1 MERLAEMQN
10 LGSAFAAAGGHVL
23 AHFPI
28 HRGLER
34 VLDRER
40 AAFDQE
46 HALERRHPD
55 HAPVGVEKTG
65 VAFRINVGICDL
77 DLGRAQEIGLY
88 LRLVEMRMIE
98 PDRVGAEK
106 AVEIDQLPIVR
117 RVVKIRTFALVE
129 IDHDPKTVEQDMLG
143 DLPEHG
149 RFRFGIG
156 FLART
161 DATARRSAGRL
172 GEHGWHTH
180 PLRVVGGE
188 ILVNRTAG

>member
-1 MERLAEMQN
+1 MFLRTFQSIAALSVFSTA
-10 LGSAFAAAGGHVL
+10 SAPPSMKSMRSSGGIPTTRQKVST
-23 AHFPI
+23 
-28 HRGLER
+28 
-34 VLDRER
+34 
-40 AAFDQE
+40 
-46 HALERRHPD
+46 
-55 HAPVGVEKTG
+55 KTR
-65 VAFRINVGICDL
+65 VAFRVNVGVRDL
-77 DLGRAQEIGLY
+77 DLGRAQEIGFH
-88 LRLVEMRMIE
+88 LRLVEMRMIK
-98 PDRVGAEK
+98 PDRVRAEK
-106 AVEIDQLPIVR
+106 AVEIDQLLIVR
-117 RVVKIRTFALVE
+117 GIVKIRAVALLE
-129 IDHDPKTVEQDMLG
+129 IDHDPKTIEQDVLG